1 MKTAAAL
8 GALLLI
14 SGLVGCG
21 SAPEPA
27 ATPAPVKAAVAPEPP
42 KDHTSLFPDAGKID
56 TSMVADH
63 VLDIKALPGGSWAEY
78 NVKGKKYEEFI
89 IDTDS
94 TQTAAFMLLDV
105 KAQLANPQ
113 YIPWMGGYFGTLG
126 DKQVFCYSKLHY
138 VAGVVG
144 LPEDK
149 ADPLARTLAAQLH

>member
-1 MKTAAAL
+1 MRTTAAL
-8 GALLLI
+8 GALLIL
-14 SGLVGCG
+14 SGLAGCS

-27 ATPAPVKAAVAPEPP
+27 ASPPPTKAPAAPEPP
-42 KDHTSLFPDAGKID
+42 KDHTSLFPDAGKVS
-56 TSMVADH
+56 TSVVADH
-63 VLDIKALPGGSWAEY
+63 ILGLKALPGGSWAEY
-78 NVKGKKYEEFI
+78 NVKGKKYQEFI

-94 TQTAAFMLLDV
+94 TQAAAFMMLDV

-113 YIPWMGGYFGTLG
+113 YISWMGGYFGMLG
-126 DKQVFCYSKLHY
+126 DQQVYCYSKTHY